1 LVFTLS
7 AAQFQTPPLI
17 AGVRKLDPAPNPN
30 TVIVDAGLVWQGL
43 LARAEMVSPH
53 LQLAVIEGEPGV
65 GKATLARYLHSRTA
79 IHGEDFQRHDARE
92 WLTKS
97 PHPATSNEFVYLDRI
112 DLSGPAEQA
121 LLLGRVKSMQD
132 RTLRH
137 TVLVASSEVSLR
149 QMAAQGKLLSDL
161 AFRLT
166 AVRFSIPPLRQR
178 RNEIVPLALALLDRL
193 CSRYHLPP
201 VVLGSTVPSL
211 LQQHH
216 WPFNVRELSSTLERA
231 LLDAADGV
239 IHAEN
244 LPILTEAERPPQV
257 RRASQIEN
265 LNLDKV
271 VRQHIHYVLDLN
283 HGNKLRTARHL
294 GISRSTLYRILGG
307 QPDSER

>member
-1 LVFTLS
+1 LVSTLS
-7 AAQFQTPPLI
+7 AAQFQTPPFV
-17 AGVRKLDPAPNPN
+17 AGVRKLEPDPN
-30 TVIVDAGLVWQGL
+30 TVIVDAGQVWQGL
-43 LARAEMVSPH
+43 LARAEMVAPH
-53 LQLAVIEGEPGV
+53 FQLAVIEGEPGV

-79 IHGEDFQRHDARE
+79 IHGETFQRHEARE
-92 WLTKS
+92 WLTKA
-97 PHPATSNEFVYLDRI
+97 PHPAASNGFVYLDRI
-112 DLSGPAEQA
+112 DLLGPAEQA
-121 LLLGRVKSMQD
+121 LLLGRLKSMQD

-137 TVLVASSEVSLR
+137 TVLVASSEASLR

-193 CSRYHLPP
+193 CSRYHLRP
-201 VVLGSTVPSL
+201 VALGSSVPSL
-211 LQQHH
+211 LQQRH
-216 WPFNVRELSSTLERA
+216 WPGNVRELYSTLEGA

-244 LPILTEAERPPQV
+244 LPILAEAELPSQV
-257 RRASQIEN
+257 RRESQIEN

-294 GISRSTLYRILGG
+294 GISRSTLYRMLGG
-307 QPDSER
+307 KPDAKH